1 MATTT
6 TTLDIS
12 ADNTNYNQTAVTD
25 PAGTN
30 DYYTEL
36 ATISGANDS
45 VTLNSN
51 NQEQVVND
59 VILVTGS
66 NDLVSDNGYA
76 GVIDAHTTTSTN
88 GLVITGADNTILGG
102 LGNDAITSH
111 GEILSFSPTSTQTVS
126 GASHTITGANV
137 FEVGNFL
144 YGEAGND
151 TINFSSADTVYGGAG
166 NDVLTLTT
174 DITPTLGATN
184 ATLGAFISGDA
195 GNDTIS
201 ISASAGYNT
210 VYGGD
215 GDDTLYGNSTHGF
228 DSIYGQAGNDT
239 ILVTTGSND
248 VVYGGAGND
257 AVSLGA
263 SAGGYQFISGDL
275 GNDTIDLH
283 SATTGVN
290 DTVYGGAGDDTIYG
304 SGSTG
309 NQLYGQTGNDT
320 ITLVGQGSVYGGQG
334 NDLITDGTAHANN
347 SFFSGDL
354 GDDSIFAY
362 GANDTLYGG
371 DGNDSLLAH
380 GGNDQ
385 LYGQS
390 GNDILIF
397 DALSTSSLNAT
408 IYGGQGDDLISVTF
422 ATVAGTIVT
431 QTLDS
436 GGTSAL
442 YDPYTGGSI
451 GVNDV
456 VSYTP
461 TTVADGNG
469 FHFLS
474 GDIGNDTIYGG
485 SGGDTFVG
493 GAGTDQLYSHRL
505 TATGNDPSAPG
516 YAANGAGTPSVS
528 DAGSA
533 VNPENTDTTP
543 GATHTVYSGGT
554 APAYATPS
562 QHIAAPSASD
572 LADTFVFSTGD
583 SVGTSPTSPGTGSD
597 ISSGAGE
604 AGLDHIHGFLLNVTG
619 QEATY
624 ANTTSATEHPFI
636 NSQEGDNLVFLS
648 GTETIGNY
656 TPTLDTNVFYGTV
669 NNVLAGTTT
678 ATEQS
683 DYAVA
688 YSYAFGTGGTA
699 SAPTASAHFANSVDY
714 IVVDVYDT
722 TSSTDGPGVT
732 THNTGTN
739 NGNIFVFDHNG
750 NAVALD
756 GAGLASAG
764 TTGAFQNSASPSGGL
779 VDGTDALSQP
789 LSVTT
794 VNIYH

>member
-12 ADNTNYNQTAVTD
+12 ADNVIYNQTAVTD
-25 PAGTN
+25 TAGTN

-36 ATISGANDS
+36 ATISGANDQ

-59 VILVTGS
+59 SILVTGA
-66 NDLVSDNGYA
+66 NDFVSDNGYA

-88 GLVITGADNTILGG
+88 GLSITGADNTILGG

-151 TINFSSADTVYGGAG
+151 VINFSSADTVYGGAG
-166 NDVLTLTT
+166 NDVLTLVHA
-174 DITPTLGATN
+174 ITPTLGATN
-184 ATLGAFISGDA
+184 ATLGAFISGDG
-195 GNDTIS
+195 GNDTID
-201 ISASAGYNT
+201 IGDSAGYNT

-215 GDDTLYGNSTHGF
+215 GDDTLYGDSNLGF
-228 DSIYGQAGNDT
+228 DSLYGQAGNDT
-239 ILVTTGSND
+239 IVIGNAGSND
-248 VVYGGAGND
+248 VVYGGMGND
-257 AVSLGA
+257 LVSVGSA
-263 SAGGYQFISGDL
+263 AGGYQFISGDL
-275 GNDTIDLH
+275 GNDTIDMH
-283 SATTGVN
+283 SSSGVN
-290 DTVYGGAGDDTIYG
+290 DTVYGGAGDDTITG
-304 SGSTG
+304 SAGTG

-334 NDLITDGTAHANN
+334 NDLITDGTAHTAN

-380 GGNDQ
+380 GANDQ
-385 LYGQS
+385 LYGQA
-390 GNDILIF
+390 GNDHLIF
-397 DALSTSSLNAT
+397 DALGTSALNAT
-408 IYGGQGDDLISVTF
+408 IYGGSGDDLITVTF
-422 ATVAGTIVT
+422 ATVAGTIAT
-431 QTLDS
+431 ETLDH

-442 YDPYTGGSI
+442 YDPYTGGQI

-493 GAGTDQLYSHRL
+493 GAGTDQLYSNRL

-516 YAANGAGTPSVS
+516 YAANGAGTTAVS
-528 DAGSA
+528 DAGVATSPED
-533 VNPENTDTTP
+533 NPTTT
-543 GATHTVYSGGT
+543 GSTHTVIASA
-554 APAYATPS
+554 APVYATP
-562 QHIAAPSASD
+562 HTTLTAATTTD
-572 LADTFVFSTGD
+572 LADTFVFSPGD

-619 QEATY
+619 QEATF

-636 NSQEGDNLVFLS
+636 NSQEGDNLFFLS
-648 GTETIGNY
+648 GSETIG
-656 TPTLDTNVFYGTV
+656 TAVGTLDTNVFYGTATNTV
-669 NNVLAGTTT
+669 TGATV

-683 DYAVA
+683 DYATA
-688 YSYAFGTGGTA
+688 YAYAFGTGGTA
-699 SAPTASAHFANSVDY
+699 SSPTSSAHFANSVDY
-714 IVVDVYDT
+714 IVVDVVDT
-722 TSSTDGPGVT
+722 GTGV
-732 THNTGTN
+732 TN

-756 GAGLASAG
+756 GAGLGSNG
-764 TTGAFQNSASPSGGL
+764 TNGTFQNSASPSGGL
-779 VDGTDALSQP
+779 VDGTDALGQP